1 MDVGLNVMIVIL
13 GFTTLIED
21 DLKLEL
27 LTDPYGKDSNQLVV
41 ISLNENRNSCSLIT
55 SRLTLFSLTVLDIL
69 KNLLRCSLG
78 SSLGCLV
85 N

>member
-55 SRLTLFSLTVLDIL
+55 SRLTPFSLTVLDIL

-78 SSLGCLV
+78 SSLGCPV